1 VRVLRSSGFRGWLSA
16 SLAFAALACGGGGA
30 GGAGAAGAGVDGGVG
45 GAGAG
50 TSDAGGSAG
59 STGGRPPSDAG
70 GTTTAGDGAAGG
82 DPSSPSGL
90 AAKLGK
96 PGHLLVGLGGADAT
110 TVTAQGVTAEL
121 YERYLVGV
129 GANAWPTW
137 NSPSGAYVDV
147 VAAAADGLH
156 AVPMFTLYQMATNGD
171 GNLTDL
177 TDATFMGPY
186 WDNVKLLFQRLG
198 AYGKPALVNFEP
210 DFWGYAQQKS
220 PGGDPTKLA
229 ASVTLAADCAPLSD
243 DVAGVAHCLLTIAR
257 KYAPQAYVGFSP
269 STWGGSTIDS
279 VVAFMKSVGAGEG
292 DIVVMQTLD
301 RDAGCFEAA
310 TESDCQ
316 RQGSGW
322 YWDETNATHPNFQDH
337 LATAKA
343 FYQGLARPLV
353 WWQTPM
359 GVPSATPGGTA
370 NHYRDNRVHYFLTHP
385 GELAA
390 VGGLGVVFGA
400 GAANQATLETDNGQ
414 YKTLSTA
421 YFASPAPLL

>member
-1 VRVLRSSGFRGWLSA
+1 MRGLRSSSLQGWFVA
-16 SLAFAALACGGGGA
+16 SFTFTAFACGGGGA
-30 GGAGAAGAGVDGGVG
+30 GHGGAGAGAGVDGGV
-45 GAGAG
+45 ATG
-50 TSDAGGSAG
+50 TTDAGGSAG
-59 STGGRPPSDAG
+59 SGGGLSPSDAG
-70 GTTTAGDGAAGG
+70 GTSAVRDGATG

-90 AAKLGK
+90 ATKIGM
-96 PGHLLVGLGGADAT
+96 PDHLLVGLGGADAT
-110 TVTAQGVTAEL
+110 TVTAQGATAEL
-121 YERYLVGV
+121 FERYLVGV
-129 GANAWPTW
+129 GANAWPSW

-229 ASVTLAADCAPLSD
+229 ASVTLAADCSSLSN
-243 DVAGVAHCLLTIAR
+243 DVVGLGHCLLTIAR
-257 KYAPQAYVGFSP
+257 KYAPQAYVGFPP
-269 STWGGSTIDS
+269 SAWGGTTLDS
-279 VVAFMKSVGAGEG
+279 VVTFMKAVGAGEG
-292 DIVVMQTLD
+292 DIVVMQTSD
-301 RDAGCFEAA
+301 RDAGCYEAA

-343 FYQGLARPLV
+343 YYDGLARPLV

-359 GVPSATPGGTA
+359 GVPSATPGGSP

-385 GELAA
+385 SELAA

-400 GAANQATLETDNGQ
+400 GAANQATIETDNGQ
-414 YKTLSTA
+414 YKTLSGA
-421 YFASPAPLL
+421 YLASPAPLL